1 MRPQSSWV
9 HVGWITALLTVAVGI
24 GLAVGLPGRAHEG
37 AEVSAYPTTVAPGE
51 TLFVEG
57 ADINPNG
64 PIALFL
70 EGVKG
75 KFRLGQVRGD
85 EDGGFKTS
93 VALPPDLPPGTYL
106 LVAVGANGE
115 KATFSVTVAAA
126 VSSLT
131 QEPREPTDALME
143 LDRSRSSE
151 EWAFLA
157 VVIGLSLL
165 LGAWLAR
172 PERMVA
178 PASPSA
184 SAAEP
189 DGSGP

>member
-1 MRPQSSWV
+1 MSLIRTGCWMFL
-9 HVGWITALLTVAVGI
+9 ALLGVWLLAPP
-24 GLAVGLPGRAHEG
+24 GLAHEG
-37 AEVSAYPTTVAPGE
+37 AEVSAYPTTVAPGG

-57 ADINPNG
+57 ADINPSG

-75 KFRLGQVRGD
+75 KFRLGQVQGD

-106 LVAVGANGE
+106 LIALGANGE

-126 VSSLT
+126 ASPLT

-143 LDRSRSSE
+143 LDRSRSPE
-151 EWAFLA
+151 EWAFLGL
-157 VVIGLSLL
+157 VIGLSLL

-172 PERMVA
+172 PERIAV
-178 PASPSA
+178 SVSA
-184 SAAEP
+184 SVSGSEP
-189 DGSGP
+189 DGSRS